1 MGFEPS
7 YAKRKG
13 RVANRYCNQ
22 NSSLNVA
29 NFTLHNPTLLKISV
43 IIIIIIIA
51 AVIIQIYQQLSL
63 LLTITHDSEMEYLLS
78 CTSESTRIL

>member
-43 IIIIIIIA
+43 IIIIIA

>member
-43 IIIIIIIA
+43 IIIIIIA

>member
-29 NFTLHNPTLLKISV
+29 NFTLHNPILLKISV
-43 IIIIIIIA
+43 IIIIIA